1 MATKYLSYEGLQ
13 KYHELITNYIDTADN
28 KAIKSAAID
37 DGYLLLYKTENPA
50 AGTQPDFRL
59 YIGDQGGGPS
69 YDVITDEEIE
79 ELFGITIPE

>member
-28 KAIKSAAID
+28 KAIKAAAVE
-37 DGYLLLYKTENPA
+37 DGYLLLYKTENPVA
-50 AGTQPDFRL
+50 DTQPDFRL
-59 YIGDQGGGPS
+59 YIGDQGGQT

-79 ELFGITIPE
+79 AIFGITLPE